1 MPSYIYRCDNC
12 KTEFETFHSIKIK
25 ISECGNCGSESLM
38 RLPQIPNIYK
48 KTEAGEIVREFISDA
63 KHELREQKQES
74 KKVVEDV

>member
-1 MPSYIYRCDNC
+1 
-12 KTEFETFHSIKIK
+12 
-25 ISECGNCGSESLM
+25 M